1 MNGKKSIYEE
11 ISKRVLLLDGA
22 MGTMIQRYK
31 LTEEDFRGERFKDHP
46 CILKGNNDLL
56 VLTQPEIIEKIHSEY
71 FDAGS
76 DIVETNT
83 FNANRISQSDYQ
95 MESVVYEMNLAAAHV
110 ARRAAD
116 RFTSL
121 TPDKPRFVAGALG
134 PTNKTA
140 SMSPDVN
147 DPGYRAVSFDDLSD
161 VYAEQAR
168 GLIDGGVDMLLVETV
183 FDTLNAKAALFG
195 INQLLKERN
204 MRMPLMV
211 SATITDASGRTL
223 SGQTLEA
230 FIHSMSH
237 IDLLSIG
244 LNCSLG
250 AKEMRPYVE
259 ELSKKSSIYVSVYP
273 NAGLPNQF
281 GEYDERPEDMAGHI
295 RDFVTHNF
303 ANIVGGCCGST
314 PDHIRAMAEAI
325 KAAPARKPSQPS
337 LDTCLSGL
345 EPLRISKDV
354 NFVNIGERTNVSGS
368 LKFAR
373 LIRENKFGDAL
384 EVARQQV
391 EGGAQIIDVNMDD
404 AMLDAEKAMVRFLH
418 LMASEPEISRL
429 PVMIDSSKWSVIEAG
444 LKCVQGKSIVNS
456 ISLKEGEDKFREQA
470 RKIREYG
477 AAAVIM
483 AFDERGQA
491 DTFERRIEIC
501 SRAYKIL
508 TEEIHFPPQDI
519 IFDPNVLAIATGI
532 EEHNNYAVDF
542 IKTAKWIKENL
553 PHAKISG
560 GISNLSFS
568 FRGNDVVREAMH
580 SVFLFYAIKAGLDMG
595 IVNPG
600 MLQVYD
606 EIPKDMLELVEDVI
620 LNRRPDATERLLD
633 MAEKVKNQGG
643 KTAKVTED
651 WRNEPLL
658 ERINHSLV
666 KGIDA
671 FVDLD
676 MEEALQKFP
685 QALDIIEGPLMDGMN
700 IVGDLF
706 GAGKMFL
713 PQVVKSARVMKKAVA
728 YLQPV
733 IEKQKAAGGRSSA
746 AGKILMATV
755 KGDVHD
761 IGKNIVSVVLA
772 CNNYEI
778 VDMGVMVPCE
788 KILQTARDEKV
799 DIIGLSGL
807 ITPSLEEMM
816 YVASEMERTGM
827 DLPLL
832 IGGATT
838 SKIHTA
844 VKIEPN
850 YSQPVVYVKDASKSV
865 PVVSSLLSP
874 EGKVNFSLQVKKEYQ
889 ALREQYAGK
898 SAQVNYVSL
907 EEARNNALKIDWTKL
922 PPVKPKFVGVKE
934 YDDFDLSEIRKYI
947 SWIFFFIV
955 WQLKGKWPDIMDD
968 SEQGKE
974 ARKLYDDANKL
985 LDDIIEKKLLKARG
999 IVGIY
1004 PANSVGDD
1012 IEVYA
1017 DESRSKVIATFKN
1030 LRNQVKKDAGTPNL
1044 CLSDFIAPK
1053 STGLIDYIGAFTVT
1067 AGLGAA
1073 ELVKM
1078 FEKNFDDYNAIM
1090 VKALADR
1097 LAEAFTELIHEK
1109 IRKEIWGYA
1118 SDENMS
1124 LDDML
1129 LEKYVGIRPA
1139 HGYPACPDH
1148 TEKRTLFDLLQAE
1161 NHTGVTLTD
1170 SFSMQPAA
1178 SVSGLIFAHPQS
1190 KYFFVDKISRDQVED
1205 YARRKG
1211 MEVAYLE
1218 RMLASNLNYK

>member
-1 MNGKKSIYEE
+1 
-11 ISKRVLLLDGA
+11 
-22 MGTMIQRYK
+22 
-31 LTEEDFRGERFKDHP
+31 
-46 CILKGNNDLL
+46 
-56 VLTQPEIIEKIHSEY
+56 
-71 FDAGS
+71 
-76 DIVETNT
+76 
-83 FNANRISQSDYQ
+83 
-95 MESVVYEMNLAAAHV
+95 
-110 ARRAAD
+110 
-116 RFTSL
+116 
-121 TPDKPRFVAGALG
+121 
-134 PTNKTA
+134 
-140 SMSPDVN
+140 MSPDVN
-147 DPGYRAVSFDDLSD
+147 DPGYRAVSFDELAD

-168 GLIDGGVDMLLVETV
+168 GLLDGGVDLLLVETV

-195 INQLLKERN
+195 INNLLRSRN
-204 MRMPLMV
+204 QRIPLMV
-211 SATITDASGRTL
+211 SATIADASGRTL

-230 FIHSMSH
+230 FMHSMSH
-237 IDLLSIG
+237 IDLLTIG

-259 ELSKKSSIYVSVYP
+259 ELSKKSAMFVSVYP

-281 GEYDERPEDMAGHI
+281 GEYDETPETMAEHI
-295 RDFVTHNF
+295 HDFVSHGF

-314 PDHIRAMAEAI
+314 PAHIKAMAKAI
-325 KAAPARKPSQPS
+325 QVAPPRKPAQAS

-345 EPLRISKDV
+345 EPLHISKDV

-368 LKFAR
+368 IKFAR
-373 LIRENKFGDAL
+373 LIRDNKYEEAL

-391 EGGAQIIDVNMDD
+391 DGGAQIIDVNMDD
-404 AMLDAEKAMVRFLH
+404 AMLDSEKTMVRFLN
-418 LMASEPEISRL
+418 LVASEPDISKL

-456 ISLKEGEDKFREQA
+456 ISMKEGEDKFREYA
-470 RKIREYG
+470 RKIRDYG
-477 AAAVIM
+477 AAVVVM
-483 AFDERGQA
+483 AFDEKGQA
-491 DTFERRIEIC
+491 DTYERRIEIC
-501 SRAYKIL
+501 QRAYNIL
-508 TEEIHFPPQDI
+508 TREIKFPPQDI

-542 IKTAKWIKENL
+542 IKTAQWIKANL
-553 PHAKISG
+553 PYAKISG

-568 FRGNDVVREAMH
+568 FRGNDAVREAMH

-606 EIPKDMLELVEDVI
+606 EIPKDLLQLVEDVI
-620 LNRRPDATERLLD
+620 LNRHPEATERLIEF
-633 MAEKVKNQGG
+633 AETIKNQSG
-643 KTAKVTED
+643 KAAKTTEE

-671 FVDLD
+671 FVDQD
-676 MEEALQKFP
+676 MEEALHQFP
-685 QALDIIEGPLMDGMN
+685 QALDIIEGPLMNGMN

-733 IEKQKAAGGRSSA
+733 IEKQKIAGGRSSA
-746 AGKILMATV
+746 AGKILLATV

-778 VDMGVMVPCE
+778 IDMGVMVPCD
-788 KILQTARDEKV
+788 KILQAARDQQV
-799 DIIGLSGL
+799 DIVGLSGL

-827 DLPLL
+827 EVPLL

-850 YSQPVVYVKDASKSV
+850 YNRPVIYVKDASKSV
-865 PVVSSLLSP
+865 PVVSSLLSKA
-874 EGKVNFSLQVKKEYQ
+874 GKTKFVSQIKEEYN

-898 SAQVNYVSL
+898 ASQVEYVTL
-907 EEARNNALKIDWTKL
+907 EEARNNALKIDWKAF
-922 PPVKPKFVGVKE
+922 PPVQPKFIGVKE
-934 YDDFDLSEIRKYI
+934 FEDFDLSEIRKYI

-974 ARKLYDDANKL
+974 AKKLFNDANML
-985 LDDIIEKKLLKARG
+985 LDEIISKKLLKAKG
-999 IVGIY
+999 AVGIY

-1012 IEVYA
+1012 IEVYE
-1017 DESRSKVIATFKN
+1017 DDTRTKTIAIFRN
-1030 LRNQVKKDAGTPNL
+1030 LRNQVKKDTGTPNL

-1053 STGLIDYIGAFTVT
+1053 ESGLKDYIGAFTVT
-1067 AGLGAA
+1067 TGLGAA
-1073 ELVKM
+1073 DLVKH
-1078 FEKNFDDYNAIM
+1078 FESKLDDYNSIM

-1097 LAEAFTELIHEK
+1097 LAEAFTEVIHEK
-1109 IRKEIWGYA
+1109 VRREYWGYVPNENITL
-1118 SDENMS
+1118 DEMF
-1124 LDDML
+1124 

-1148 TEKRTLFDLLQAE
+1148 SEKQTLFNLLDAE
-1161 NHTGVTLTD
+1161 MKTGVTLTE
-1170 SFSMQPAA
+1170 SFSMMPAA

-1190 KYFFVDKISRDQVED
+1190 KYFFVDKIGRDQVDD
-1205 YARRKG
+1205 YAKRKNL
-1211 MEVAYLE
+1211 EVKQVE
-1218 RMLASNLNYK
+1218 RMLASNINYK